1 MSTIKFTEDHEWV
14 RLEDDG
20 GATVGITDHA
30 QEQLGDLV
38 FVELPDVD
46 RELEKGEDAAV
57 VESVKSASDL
67 KSPIGG
73 TVTAVNET
81 LTDEPTIVNG
91 DAMGEGWFYKLQPA
105 DTAELENLLDAGSYA
120 ELIG

>member
-14 RLEDDG
+14 RMEDDG
-20 GATVGITDHA
+20 SATVGITDHA

-46 RELEKGEDAAV
+46 DELKKGDDAAV

-73 TVTAVNET
+73 TVTAVNEA
-81 LTDEPTIVNG
+81 LTDDPTIVNG
-91 DAMGEGWFYKLQPA
+91 DALGEGWFYKLQPA
-105 DTAELENLLDAGSYA
+105 DAAELEDLLDADDYA
-120 ELIG
+120 EFID